1 MEDTHQPDQLP
12 PSDEFQQAVAA
23 AQNEA
28 SEHHWSE
35 MSPREQTRAIYAQ
48 LRRIDAERAVAIA
61 FNPSPSG
68 RYRAAGKSVRREP
81 EP

>member
-48 LRRIDAERAVAIA
+48 LRRGHSIQ
-61 FNPSPSG
+61 P
-68 RYRAAGKSVRREP
+68 KSVRSISGGREISQA
-81 EP
+81 